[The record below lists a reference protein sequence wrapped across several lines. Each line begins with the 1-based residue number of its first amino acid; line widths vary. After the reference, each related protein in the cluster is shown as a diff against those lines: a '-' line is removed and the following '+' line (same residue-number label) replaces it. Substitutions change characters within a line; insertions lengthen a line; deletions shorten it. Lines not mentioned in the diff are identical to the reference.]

1 MAGTIILAVIG
12 LFILL
17 GKDAKTSQAT
27 KKHRE
32 ELEDQGFF
40 LPENQELHDRFVREA
55 YDDWHEDKTMF
66 PEEYWIFF
74 THVSEGLHSYISSI
88 ASKKEAEAGYKP
100 IRHFYYNKYTF
111 DPFVGFNNRF
121 VPQIKDFNKRVEQ
134 YRTGN

>member
-1 MAGTIILAVIG
+1 MAGTVI
-12 LFILL
+12 LFIIGIFVLL

-55 YDDWHEDKTMF
+55 YDDWNGEMKML
-66 PEEYWIFF
+66 PKEYWTFF
-74 THVSEGLHSYISSI
+74 TYNSEALHSYISSI

-100 IRHFYYNKYTF
+100 VRHFYYNKYTF
-111 DPFVGFNNRF
+111 DPFSGFNNQYLS
-121 VPQIKDFNKRVEQ
+121 QIQDFNKKIER
-134 YRTGN
+134 R